1 MRSFRTLDDIEVSG
15 KRVLVRVDLNVPFS
29 EGKVS
34 DTSRI
39 ESIAPTLLELA
50 DKGARVIVLSHFGR
64 PKGRVTPAMSLETVV
79 PHLSAALGGC
89 EIVFAADCIG
99 AEARRVVDS
108 LSAGDIALLENTRF
122 HAGEERNDDAFAASL
137 AELGE
142 LYVNDAFSAAH
153 RAHASTTG
161 LAMLLPA
168 AVGRLMAGELAA
180 LESVLLTPKRPTM
193 AVVGGAKVS
202 TKIDLLTNLVE
213 RVDVLAIGG
222 AMANTFL
229 HAASIN
235 IGASLAE
242 KDLRGTADT
251 ISAKARETGCRLLLP
266 SDGVVAHEFVRG
278 AASKICAIDAIP
290 EDGMILDLGPDTV
303 AEIKEAIQAAQTLV
317 WNGPLGAFE
326 IPPFDAAT
334 STAARTAAAATK
346 AGGLLS
352 VAGGGD
358 TVAAL
363 HHAGV
368 TADFSYVS
376 MAGGAFLEWL
386 EGKILP
392 GVEALKDQH

>member
-1 MRSFRTLDDIEVSG
+1 MRSFRTLDDIWVSG

-50 DKGARVIVLSHFGR
+50 NKGARVIALSHFGR
-64 PKGRVTPAMSLETVV
+64 PKGRVTPAMSLKPVV
-79 PHLSAALGGC
+79 PHLSTALGGC
-89 EIVFAADCIG
+89 EIAFGADCIG

-108 LSAGDIALLENTRF
+108 LNAGDLALLENTRF
-122 HAGEERNDDAFAASL
+122 HVGEERNDGAFATAL

-142 LYVNDAFSAAH
+142 LYVNDAFSASH

-161 LAMLLPA
+161 LALLLPA
-168 AVGRLMAGELAA
+168 AAGRLMAGELAA
-180 LESVLLTPKRPTM
+180 LESVLLTPERPVM
-193 AVVGGAKVS
+193 AVLGGARVS

-229 HAASIN
+229 HADGIN

-242 KDLRGTADT
+242 KDLRATVDT
-251 ISAKARETGCRLLLP
+251 ISAKAKETGCRLLLP
-266 SDGVVAHEFVRG
+266 SDGVVAREFVSG
-278 AASKICAIDAIP
+278 ADSKIYTIDAIP
-290 EDGMILDLGPDTV
+290 EDGMILDLGPGTV
-303 AEIKEAIQAAQTLV
+303 AEIKKAIQGAQTLV

-334 STAARTAAAATK
+334 STTARTAAEATK

-363 HHAGV
+363 HNAGV
-368 TADFSYVS
+368 AADFSYVS
-376 MAGGAFLEWL
+376 MAGGAFFEWL
-386 EGKILP
+386 EGKTLP
-392 GVEALKDQH
+392 GVEALKD